1 MGHTPATIFLLTIC
15 LFESSSAA
23 GVRGIT
29 TRRLQNEPAFIH
41 KGCSEKKGLRP
52 EYTEHGMFG
61 RGWYCS
67 DGKMCGDD
75 QNFEHTCDHAQI
87 HRGCRHL
94 VGLKPKYDH
103 STHTWYCSDRHHG
116 HHQRMDLLRSIVTRN
131 SASVTVIRCGTGM
144 STDTGS
150 RRAPPLRPVVAV
162 AGTYAIRAAASS
174 TAALLRSTAASSRA
188 SSTCRARA
196 SGQRVAPITMTINE
210 KRACNYFVKNT
221 LVLEKHRPLELR
233 VN

>member
-67 DGKMCGDD
+67 DGKMCGDG

-116 HHQRMDLLRSIVTRN
+116 HHQQHGFVEIDSYAQQCVRDRHPLWHRHGHSHGFVRWWRSPVCMLSELLRR
-131 SASVTVIRCGTGM
+131 AQQRRCVRQRL
-144 STDTGS
+144 
-150 RRAPPLRPVVAV
+150 RRERVRRVVRERVVNVWRPSPSPLMKK
-162 AGTYAIRAAASS
+162 YLQ
-174 TAALLRSTAASSRA
+174 LLRKKHFGSGGAQAAR
-188 SSTCRARA
+188 
-196 SGQRVAPITMTINE
+196 I
-210 KRACNYFVKNT
+210 AC
-221 LVLEKHRPLELR
+221 
-233 VN
+233 